1 MPKIISNNISL
12 YYQITGKGD
21 HSVILISGAN
31 GDHQSVWPPQVVRIA
46 SEITSYSCAITE
58 HPIMGVAL

>member
-1 MPKIISNNISL
+1 MPKVSI
-12 YYQITGKGD
+12 YQGEG
-21 HSVILISGAN
+21 
-31 GDHQSVWPPQVVRIA
+31 VVQTLVRNRAIQAATAKKSAGIFDGEKVGIA